1 MPLIVPVVEGPGDA
15 EALPILLRK
24 VLAHLHQNQ
33 IGVATAKNAHGCGNL
48 ERPGG
53 LEKFV
58 DYACRTPD
66 CGGVLVV
73 MDTDSITKCP
83 KTIAS
88 VLAARIRAHGAAKPV
103 AVVLAKTE
111 YEVWLVSSI
120 ETIAGKA
127 IKGSPGIVA
136 GTVAPLACE
145 NVKNPKSWLERHF
158 SRPQVYK
165 ETTHQAP
172 MSACIDPSLASPRS
186 RSFRRLV
193 HAVSELTT
201 AIRDGTKS
209 ITP

>member
-1 MPLIVPVVEGPGDA
+1 MSLIVPVVEGPGDA
-15 EALPILLRK
+15 EALPILLRRI
-24 VLAHLHQNQ
+24 LTHLDQNQ

-58 DYACRTPD
+58 EYACRTPG

-73 MDTDSITKCP
+73 MDTDSIAKCP
-83 KTIAS
+83 KTFACT
-88 VLAARIRAHGAAKPV
+88 LAARIRAHGVVKPV

-111 YEVWLVSSI
+111 YEVWLISSI
-120 ETIAGKA
+120 ETIAGKP

-136 GTVAPLACE
+136 GTIAPLACE

-158 SRPQVYK
+158 ARPQVYK
-165 ETTHQAP
+165 ETMHQAP
-172 MSACIDPSLASPRS
+172 MSACVDPKLASPRS

-193 HAVSELTT
+193 HAVSELTL
-201 AIRDGTKS
+201 AIQDGTTHV
-209 ITP
+209 TP